1 MIKSMTGFGKAEVAI
16 PDKKITVEIR
26 TLNSKQLDLA
36 VKLPSA
42 YRPLEYEIRAL
53 AAKALQRGK
62 ADLYISVE
70 STARQTRACIDE
82 ELFHLYYNQ
91 LLKICRE
98 QPEIGT
104 PGSAENNALIQSI
117 LRLPDVV
124 SSQEE
129 SVSEQ
134 EHAAVLDAVGQALAH
149 LDEFRTQEGA
159 ILIADLLKRIDRI
172 EAYKQEVIPFEKA
185 RTEAIRARI
194 RESLAQLQAEVD
206 NNRLEQSILRL
217 PDVVSSQEESVSEQE
232 HAAVLDAVGQAL
244 AHLDEFRTQ
253 EGAILIADLLKRIDR
268 IEAYKQEVIPF
279 EKARTEA
286 IRARIRESLAQLQA
300 EVDNNRLE
308 QEMIFYIEKLDITEE
323 KVRLTNHCNYFR
335 EVAASEECA
344 GRKLGFIA
352 QEMGREINTMGSK
365 ANNSEIQIL
374 VVKMKDE
381 LEKIKEQVLNIL

>member
-206 NNRLEQSILRL
+206 NNRLEQ
-217 PDVVSSQEESVSEQE
+217 
-232 HAAVLDAVGQAL
+232 
-244 AHLDEFRTQ
+244 
-253 EGAILIADLLKRIDR
+253 
-268 IEAYKQEVIPF
+268 
-279 EKARTEA
+279 
-286 IRARIRESLAQLQA
+286 
-300 EVDNNRLE
+300 
-308 QEMIFYIEKLDITEE
+308 EMIFYIEKLDITEE

-374 VVKMKDE
+374 VVKMMDE
-381 LEKIKEQVLNIL
+381 LEMIKEKVLNILYPTADDGQVSDILRSERFGQDYDRTGAAPAIPPVGIFRFSHQPGTARKGKERRGLFLPLPRGVPPSRAGR